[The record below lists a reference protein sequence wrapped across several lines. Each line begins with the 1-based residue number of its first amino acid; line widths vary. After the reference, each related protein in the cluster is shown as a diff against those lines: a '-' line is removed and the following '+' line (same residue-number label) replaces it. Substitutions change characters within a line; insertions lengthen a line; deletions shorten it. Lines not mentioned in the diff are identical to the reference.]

1 MRRLPLRDFG
11 LVTPAIV
18 GLCYW
23 LAAASSL
30 WLTGGAD
37 GVASLWPASG
47 ILLGAVIRF
56 NGGLRLTCIV
66 MAALASLA
74 ANAGAGMSLR
84 VSIGFTVANMAEA
97 IVAGWAWFR
106 LSQGRRTL
114 TSWTD
119 VLCLSIAVI
128 AAACVS
134 ALLAAITIGS
144 PSPVF
149 VVSWFCT
156 VALGMLLVVPVV
168 MTDEHFLEAETSVG
182 KPENR
187 LVWLGALVIITVGA
201 FAQMGYP
208 LLFLPMALLLG
219 VTWHV
224 GVRGTAIGIFVI
236 SMVGSLCTE
245 FGRGPI
251 ALIDG
256 NVETRSLFFQMYL
269 LVLFST
275 ALPLAVISSSKARLA
290 NDLLTSVREAKRA
303 AELSLELA
311 DRDALTGVASR
322 RRVLG
327 ELERLVQLANVTGR
341 RLSIVLVDID
351 HFKSINDRFGH
362 GEGDAVLTNFASIIV
377 GADPMVSL
385 IGRIGGEEFL
395 IITEQSAS
403 ASALLAERLRN
414 TICQSNLS
422 EMPIKVTASFGVA
435 EYATGES
442 VASFLRRADVAL
454 YSSKENGR
462 DRVELSKI

>member
-1 MRRLPLRDFG
+1 MRRLSLHDSG
-11 LVTPAIV
+11 LVLPAVV
-18 GLCYW
+18 GLSYW

-30 WLTGGAD
+30 WLTAGVD

-56 NGGLRLTCIV
+56 NGRLRLTCIL

-74 ANAGAGMSLR
+74 ANAGAGMSAR

-119 VLCLSIAVI
+119 VLWLSVAVI
-128 AAACVS
+128 VASCVS

-144 PSPVF
+144 PGPVF
-149 VVSWFCT
+149 LVSWFCT
-156 VALGMLLVVPVV
+156 VALGMLLVAPVV
-168 MTDEHFLEAETSVG
+168 MTDEHFLEAELSVG
-182 KPENR
+182 KPGNR
-187 LVWLGALVIITVGA
+187 WVWLGALVVITVGA
-201 FAQMGYP
+201 FAQVGYP

-236 SMVGSLCTE
+236 SMVGSMCTG

-256 NVETRSLFFQMYL
+256 TVEMRSLFFQMYL

-290 NDLLTSVREAKRA
+290 NHLLISAQESKRA
-303 AELSLELA
+303 AEMSLELA

-327 ELERLVQLANVTGR
+327 ELERLVQLATVTGR
-341 RLSIVLVDID
+341 RLSIVLIDID
-351 HFKSINDRFGH
+351 HFKTINDRFGH
-362 GEGDAVLTNFASIIV
+362 GEGDAVLTNFASIV
-377 GADPMVSL
+377 MGADPSINL

-395 IITEQSAS
+395 ILTEQSAS
-403 ASALLAERLRN
+403 ASAMLAERLRRAV
-414 TICQSNLS
+414 CHSKVS
-422 EMPIKVTASFGVA
+422 EMPIQVTASFGVA
-435 EYATGES
+435 EYATGET
-442 VASFLRRADVAL
+442 VASLLRRADVAL
-454 YSSKENGR
+454 YISKENGR
-462 DRVELSKI
+462 NRVEVSQI

>member
-1 MRRLPLRDFG
+1 MRRLPLRG
-11 LVTPAIV
+11 SRLVTPAIV

-30 WLTGGAD
+30 WLSAGVD

-56 NGGLRLTCIV
+56 NGRLRLSCIL

-74 ANAGAGMSLR
+74 ANAGAGMSTR

-97 IVAGWAWFR
+97 IVGGWAWFR
-106 LSQGRRTL
+106 LSHGRRTL

-119 VLCLSIAVI
+119 VLRLSVAVI
-128 AAACVS
+128 AASCVS

-144 PSPVF
+144 PGPVF
-149 VVSWFCT
+149 LVSWFCT

-168 MTDEHFLEAETSVG
+168 MTDEQFLDAETNLG
-182 KPENR
+182 NPRHR
-187 LVWLGALVIITVGA
+187 LVWLGALVTITIGA
-201 FAQMGYP
+201 FAQVGYP

-236 SMVGSLCTE
+236 SIVGAMCTE

-251 ALIDG
+251 ALIDAS
-256 NVETRSLFFQMYL
+256 VETRSLFFQMYL

-290 NDLLTSVREAKRA
+290 NHLLISAQEATLA
-303 AELSLELA
+303 AQQSLELA

-322 RRVLG
+322 RRVLR
-327 ELERLVQLANVTGR
+327 ELDRLVQVATVTGR
-341 RLSIVLVDID
+341 RLSIVLIDID
-351 HFKSINDRFGH
+351 HFKHINDRFGH
-362 GEGDAVLTNFASIIV
+362 GEGDAVLTNFASAIT
-377 GADPMVSL
+377 GADPL
-385 IGRIGGEEFL
+385 INLVGRIGGEEFL
-395 IITEQSAS
+395 IITEQSAA
-403 ASALLAERLRN
+403 ASAQLAERLR
-414 TICQSNLS
+414 TAVCQSTLS
-422 EMPIKVTASFGVA
+422 KMPIHVTASFGVA
-435 EYATGES
+435 EYATGEV
-442 VASFLRRADVAL
+442 VADFLRRADMAL
-454 YSSKENGR
+454 YRAKENGR
-462 DRVELSKI
+462 NRVELSKV